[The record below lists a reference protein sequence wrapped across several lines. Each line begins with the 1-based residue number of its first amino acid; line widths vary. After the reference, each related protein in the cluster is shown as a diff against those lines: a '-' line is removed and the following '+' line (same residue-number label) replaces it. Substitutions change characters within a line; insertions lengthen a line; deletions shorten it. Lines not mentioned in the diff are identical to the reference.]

1 MKKLLLS
8 VALVAASFGASAA
21 SDNKSFD
28 VKVNLVS
35 VCKLSTISTV
45 DFGDYT
51 SMTGLAG
58 AVTGGA
64 FTSTCTNSLVYN
76 FHFASITGATTAG
89 GTFPNT
95 NLAYTLGLSATGG
108 VGDGT
113 AKAYN
118 VTGAMAASQL
128 GTCAT
133 TTCAET
139 INNAHTLYVVY

>member
-35 VCKLSTISTV
+35 VCKLSSISTV

-58 AVTGGA
+58 PVTGGA
-64 FTSTCTNSLVYN
+64 FTATCTNTTVYGL
-76 FHFASITGATTAG
+76 HFGSITGLTTAG

-95 NLAYTLGLSATGG
+95 NLNYTLSLNSPGGAGTGG
-108 VGDGT
+108 AVNH
-113 AKAYN
+113 N
-118 VTGAMAASQL
+118 VIGAMAASQV

-133 TTCAET
+133 TTCSET
-139 INNAHTLYVVY
+139 IANAHTLYVVY